1 VTAVTAVTES
11 RDAKQKELQSRLGL
25 SKMSNKK
32 YRCPYC
38 EQTSSRR
45 WNLEVHLKRRHQAT
59 GELVG
64 LSQARPA
71 YNDEPRYGFKPR
83 EILSG
88 RLGQNDYTSVDLNT
102 FSRGDGRGERI
113 DIERNS
119 LDDSIKNLRRVVEF
133 KRLARELNPQY
144 QQSPLWLMPS
154 IQPSSINYPDE
165 FLRKFDSMAFTPETD
180 PLRDRIIGLRCHIC
194 ETCLSTV
201 PLPMY
206 GFKEFGKIVPSLHH
220 CNSLRVAN
228 MQGLSYL
235 DRRSKVMELYRSSP
249 QTMKKAVQEWWLDGL
264 SPYPILVPLIS
275 AEKDSYEFT
284 PQLLKNYRWLPKVIE
299 EEQITLDDN
308 YLDEF
313 MSFTRGNTFIK
324 FSIREAKTM
333 PRVSSY
339 FITLSRG
346 PFLPFKFTIDNP
358 RSQL

>member
-1 VTAVTAVTES
+1 
-11 RDAKQKELQSRLGL
+11 
-25 SKMSNKK
+25 MSNKK

-38 EQTSSRR
+38 EQTSLRR
-45 WNLEVHLKRRHQAT
+45 WNLEVHLKRRRQAT

-83 EILSG
+83 EILPG
-88 RLGQNDYTSVDLNT
+88 WLGHNDYTSVDLNT

-113 DIERNS
+113 DVERNS
-119 LDDSIKNLRRVVEF
+119 LDDSIKNLRRFVEI
-133 KRLARELNPQY
+133 KLLTRELNPQY
-144 QQSPLWLMPS
+144 QQPPLWLKPS
-154 IQPSSINYPDE
+154 IESVSVNYPDE
-165 FLRKFDSMAFTPETD
+165 FLRKFDSIAITPETD

-201 PLPMY
+201 PLPIR
-206 GFKEFGKIVPSLHH
+206 GFKEFGKIVTSLHH

-228 MQGLSYL
+228 LQGLSSP
-235 DRRSKVMELYRSSP
+235 DRHSKIMKLYRSSP
-249 QTMKKAVQEWWLDGL
+249 QTMKKAVQDWWLDGL
-264 SPYPILVPLIS
+264 SPYLILVPIIS

-284 PQLLKNYRWLPKVIE
+284 PQLLKDYRWLPKVIE

-313 MSFTRGNTFIK
+313 MSFARGNTFIK
-324 FSIREAKTM
+324 FSIREAKTTL
-333 PRVSSY
+333 RVSSY
-339 FITLSRG
+339 FMTLSKG
-346 PFLPFKFTIDNP
+346 PFLPFKFTIENP